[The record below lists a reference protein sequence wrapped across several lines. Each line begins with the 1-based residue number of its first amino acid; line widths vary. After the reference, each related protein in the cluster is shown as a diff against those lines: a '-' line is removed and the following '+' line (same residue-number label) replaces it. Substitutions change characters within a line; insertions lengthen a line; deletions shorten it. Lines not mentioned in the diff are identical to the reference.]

1 MVGEGRGGR
10 GGVRGGVTKTILH
23 LGIFLFIS
31 SLLKEAPHKIWPY
44 MAKQFQRR

>member
-1 MVGEGRGGR
+1 MVGEG
-10 GGVRGGVTKTILH
+10 RGGVTKTILH

-44 MAKQFQRR
+44 MDVCCILFP